1 MASFVALYRGSTV
14 ADAEL
19 VAASSDPELVGEV
32 AARLL
37 EERRHHPAD
46 PVLAAKDEGRRRA
59 LRLVGAEARGELSDI
74 GEPGDRADG
83 R

>member
-1 MASFVALYRGSTV
+1 
-14 ADAEL
+14 
-19 VAASSDPELVGEV
+19 VAASSDPDLVGEV

-37 EERRHHPAD
+37 EERRDRSPD

-59 LRLVGAEARGELSDI
+59 LRLVGAEASGELD
-74 GEPGDRADG
+74 GHRDPTARTDG